1 MRDPWDPPETPVTR
15 DPWDPPETTAAA
27 PAAPTERPGV
37 FEQIR
42 TGFGRGVRMGL
53 DNAGSTPGGTVIPS
67 FAQGAVS
74 GGAGLVGGA
83 LELAPGAVGRA
94 GAAISRFA
102 QEQGQEAQER
112 EPVAAFAGQLAPAA
126 VPVGGA
132 LRAATLGGRV
142 VRGAGVGGA
151 FGAASPTGQEEYAD
165 RITDKINPTLLG
177 AALGGAFPI
186 ALSGAGS
193 LARSVLG
200 EVEPQVR
207 QRADQARSLG
217 YRLEA
222 GQLRADEPMATG
234 GFGAARAHNQRVSN
248 SIASRAMG
256 EETSALTPEYLR
268 DRLAALG
275 AKYDEIYIGPA
286 SATPRTFRL
295 DTAALNAIETIADR
309 EANLAAGRA
318 PGAGSLSSNLTERFR
333 GLQRQMPNNRIT
345 AMNVTGEELQ
355 RLRTEML
362 RVFREAKDSTDARI
376 AMDVVRAMDDSVAR
390 NHPELAAR
398 LAELNPQYRTAMTI
412 VKLAPDR
419 GNISPER
426 LGQLLRRIDRNYAD
440 GTTRNP
446 LYEMARLGE
455 DLRIRGRG
463 EPTVRSSTQVP
474 LGILERALGVGLRT
488 QPAVRLQQ
496 RLEQGPLQTQRTPAA
511 LIPVSPSSED

>member
-1 MRDPWDPPETPVTR
+1 
-15 DPWDPPETTAAA
+15 
-27 PAAPTERPGV
+27 
-37 FEQIR
+37 
-42 TGFGRGVRMGL
+42 
-53 DNAGSTPGGTVIPS
+53 
-67 FAQGAVS
+67 
-74 GGAGLVGGA
+74 
-83 LELAPGAVGRA
+83 
-94 GAAISRFA
+94 
-102 QEQGQEAQER
+102 
-112 EPVAAFAGQLAPAA
+112 
-126 VPVGGA
+126 
-132 LRAATLGGRV
+132 
-142 VRGAGVGGA
+142 
-151 FGAASPTGQEEYAD
+151 
-165 RITDKINPTLLG
+165 
-177 AALGGAFPI
+177 
-186 ALSGAGS
+186 
-193 LARSVLG
+193 
-200 EVEPQVR
+200 
-207 QRADQARSLG
+207 
-217 YRLEA
+217 
-222 GQLRADEPMATG
+222 
-234 GFGAARAHNQRVSN
+234 
-248 SIASRAMG
+248 
-256 EETSALTPEYLR
+256 
-268 DRLAALG
+268 
-275 AKYDEIYIGPA
+275 
-286 SATPRTFRL
+286 
-295 DTAALNAIETIADR
+295 
-309 EANLAAGRA
+309 
-318 PGAGSLSSNLTERFR
+318 
-333 GLQRQMPNNRIT
+333 MPNNRIT

-511 LIPVSPSSED
+511 VIPLSAADEGE